1 MTIIMKKKEDYL
13 IFKELTILITDDT
26 LTKEKKS
33 NAQLDKYYL
42 EETSKD
48 VKKLAKQFVGNF
60 KDANKSADN
69 SNSRFDISYK
79 KNVKLTPSS
88 RYKAP
93 RAKIKF
99 HRTKK
104 ILNKLYNSTYGIRH
118 IFKSVVEAIK
128 RKGNHERSIL
138 IFYDDE
144 EHGVR
149 LPINNFMILFLVLV
163 FSALIYT
170 GYDAYIRQK
179 EAREF
184 YNTLSAREAK
194 TYTLIEDYKKSLN
207 RFSKALTE
215 YNNVIKSIS
224 YAIDY
229 NDLSTFNNN
238 NESGNIE
245 KMLSELDSYQKNI
258 ISFMEVSPK
267 IHKEIPLGWP
277 VAGGGRISS
286 GFGARLSPFN
296 QEKSYH
302 YGVDIAGPYGTPIL
316 AVADGTV
323 TFAGWRNGY
332 GWFVLI
338 THANGYQTAYGHNSK
353 LLVDYG
359 QKVKR
364 GEKIALIGNT
374 GRTTGIHCHFEIRV
388 GGDHKNPM
396 PYLSA
401 RF

>member
-1 MTIIMKKKEDYL
+1 MKNIANK
-13 IFKELTILITDDT
+13 F
-26 LTKEKKS
+26 
-33 NAQLDKYYL
+33 A
-42 EETSKD
+42 
-48 VKKLAKQFVGNF
+48 GNF
-60 KDANKSADN
+60 KSADSPAIN
-69 SNSRFDISYK
+69 HISHFDLAYK
-79 KNVKLTPSS
+79 KNISFKTS

-93 RAKIKF
+93 KAKFKF
-99 HRTKK
+99 NRSKR
-104 ILNKLYNSTYGIRH
+104 LLSKLYNSTYGIRH
-118 IFKSVVEAIK
+118 LFKIVIEAVK

-138 IFYDDE
+138 IFYDDDE
-144 EHGVR
+144 YGIR
-149 LPINNFMILFLVLV
+149 LPINNFMILFLVLI
-163 FSALIYT
+163 FSVLIYT
-170 GYDAYIRQK
+170 GYDAYNRQK
-179 EAREF
+179 QAREF

-194 TYTLIEDYKKSLN
+194 TFTLIEDYKKSLE
-207 RFSKALTE
+207 RFSKSLTE
-215 YNNVIKSIS
+215 YNSIMKSIS

-229 NDLSTFNNN
+229 NNSGVFNNN
-238 NESGNIE
+238 ALYNSESSNIN
-245 KMLSELDSYQKNI
+245 KMLNEVDSYQKNI
-258 ISFMEVSPK
+258 LSFMKVSPK

-316 AVADGTV
+316 AVADGV
-323 TFAGWRNGY
+323 VAFSGWRNGY

-353 LLVDYG
+353 LLVEHN
-359 QKVKR
+359 QKVRK

-374 GRTTGIHCHFEIRV
+374 GRTTGIHCHFEVRI

-396 PYLSA
+396 TYLSA

>member
-118 IFKSVVEAIK
+118 VFKSVVEAIK

>member
-1 MTIIMKKKEDYL
+1 M
-13 IFKELTILITDDT
+13 
-26 LTKEKKS
+26 
-33 NAQLDKYYL
+33 DKYYL

-48 VKKLAKQFVGNF
+48 VKGLANRFVSNF
-60 KDANKSADN
+60 KNTNNPSTDKKTSH
-69 SNSRFDISYK
+69 FDISYK
-79 KNVKLTPSS
+79 KNVKLKTG

-93 RAKIKF
+93 KAKIKF
-99 HRTKK
+99 SRSKK
-104 ILNKLYNSTYGIRH
+104 IFQKLYNSTYGIRH
-118 IFKSVVEAIK
+118 FFSSIIEAIK

-144 EHGVR
+144 EHGIR
-149 LPINNFMILFLVLV
+149 LPINNFMIMFLLLV
-163 FSALIYT
+163 FSSLVYT
-170 GYDAYIRQK
+170 GYDAYNRQK

-194 TYTLIEDYKKSLN
+194 TYTLIEDYKESLS
-207 RFSKALTE
+207 RFSKALLD
-215 YNNVIKSIS
+215 YNNIMKSIS

-229 NDLSTFNNN
+229 NDAASFNTVNHI
-238 NESGNIE
+238 EATNINKTLAE
-245 KMLSELDSYQKNI
+245 ADTYQKNI
-258 ISFMEVSPK
+258 LSFMEVSPK

-316 AVADGTV
+316 AVADGVV
-323 TFAGWRNGY
+323 TFSGWRNGY
-332 GWFVLI
+332 GWFLLI
-338 THANGYQTAYGHNSK
+338 THANGFQTAYGHNSK

-359 QKVKR
+359 EKVKR
-364 GEKIALIGNT
+364 GERIALIGNT

-388 GGDHKNPM
+388 AGDHKNPM

>member
-1 MTIIMKKKEDYL
+1 MKEAY
-13 IFKELTILITDDT
+13 
-26 LTKEKKS
+26 
-33 NAQLDKYYL
+33 
-42 EETSKD
+42 
-48 VKKLAKQFVGNF
+48 
-60 KDANKSADN
+60 
-69 SNSRFDISYK
+69 
-79 KNVKLTPSS
+79 
-88 RYKAP
+88 
-93 RAKIKF
+93 
-99 HRTKK
+99 
-104 ILNKLYNSTYGIRH
+104 
-118 IFKSVVEAIK
+118 AIK

-144 EHGVR
+144 EHGIR

-170 GYDAYIRQK
+170 GYDAYNRQK

-215 YNNVIKSIS
+215 YNNIIKSIS
-224 YAIDY
+224 YIIDY
-229 NDLSTFNNN
+229 NDMGTFNNN

-245 KMLSELDSYQKNI
+245 KMLGELDSYQKNI
-258 ISFMEVSPK
+258 LSFMEVSPK

>member
-1 MTIIMKKKEDYL
+1 M
-13 IFKELTILITDDT
+13 
-26 LTKEKKS
+26 
-33 NAQLDKYYL
+33 DKYYL

-48 VKKLAKQFVGNF
+48 VKGLANKFVSNF
-60 KDANKSADN
+60 KTT
-69 SNSRFDISYK
+69 SNDSINDKTSRFDISYK
-79 KNVKLTPSS
+79 KNTKLKIK

-93 RAKIKF
+93 RSKVKF
-99 HRTKK
+99 NRSKK
-104 ILNKLYNSTYGIRH
+104 IFQKIYNSTYGIRH
-118 IFKSVVEAIK
+118 FFYSIIEAIK

-144 EHGVR
+144 EHAVR
-149 LPINNFMILFLVLV
+149 LPINNFMIMFLLLV
-163 FSALIYT
+163 FSSLVYT
-170 GYDAYIRQK
+170 GYDAYNKQK

-194 TYTLIEDYKKSLN
+194 TYTLIEDYKKSLT
-207 RFSKALTE
+207 RFSKALAD
-215 YNNVIKSIS
+215 YNNIMRTIS

-229 NDLSTFNNN
+229 NDTATFNNN
-238 NESGNIE
+238 NNINYTESANIN
-245 KMLSELDSYQKNI
+245 KMLTEVDAYQKNI
-258 ISFMEVSPK
+258 LAFMEVSPK

-277 VAGGGRISS
+277 VSGGGRISS

-323 TFAGWRNGY
+323 TFSGWRNGY

-338 THANGYQTAYGHNSK
+338 THANGFQTAYGHNSK

-359 QKVKR
+359 EKVKR
-364 GEKIALIGNT
+364 GQKIALIGNT
-374 GRTTGIHCHFEIRV
+374 GRTTGIHCHFEVRV

>member
-1 MTIIMKKKEDYL
+1 M

-48 VKKLAKQFVGNF
+48 VKYLAKKFVVNF
-60 KDANKSADN
+60 KDTNKTIDK

-79 KNVKLTPSS
+79 KNVKLTPPS

-93 RAKIKF
+93 RSKIKF
-99 HRTKK
+99 SKTKK
-104 ILNKLYNSTYGIRH
+104 VLSKLYNATYGIRH
-118 IFKSVVEAIK
+118 LFKLIIDAIK

-138 IFYDDE
+138 IFYNDE
-144 EHGVR
+144 EHAVR

-170 GYDAYIRQK
+170 GYDAYNKQK

-207 RFSKALTE
+207 RFSKALTD
-215 YNNVIKSIS
+215 YNNAMKSIS
-224 YAIDY
+224 YTIDY
-229 NDLSTFNNN
+229 NDLGTFNNN
-238 NESGNIE
+238 NNNLKNNDPVDINKLINE
-245 KMLSELDSYQKNI
+245 MDSYQRNI
-258 ISFMEVSPK
+258 LSFMKVSPK
-267 IHKEIPLGWP
+267 IHREIPLGWP
-277 VAGGGRISS
+277 VSGGGRISS

-374 GRTTGIHCHFEIRV
+374 GRTTGIHCHFEVRV

>member
-69 SNSRFDISYK
+69 SNSRFDINYK

-229 NDLSTFNNN
+229 NDMGTFNNN

-258 ISFMEVSPK
+258 LSFMEVSPK

>member
-1 MTIIMKKKEDYL
+1 MTIIVMKKEDYL

-26 LTKEKKS
+26 TTKEKKS

-42 EETSKD
+42 EETSRD

-69 SNSRFDISYK
+69 SNSRFDINYK
-79 KNVKLTPSS
+79 KNVQLKPTS

-93 RAKIKF
+93 KAKIKF
-99 HRTKK
+99 NRTKK
-104 ILNKLYNSTYGIRH
+104 VLNKLYNATYGIRH
-118 IFKSVVEAIK
+118 LFKSVVDAIK

-144 EHGVR
+144 EHGIR

-170 GYDAYIRQK
+170 GYDAYNRQK

-215 YNNVIKSIS
+215 YNNIIKSIS
-224 YAIDY
+224 YIIDY
-229 NDLSTFNNN
+229 NDMGTFNNN
-238 NESGNIE
+238 NESANIE
-245 KMLSELDSYQKNI
+245 KMLGELDSYQKNI
-258 ISFMEVSPK
+258 LSFMEVSPK

>member
-1 MTIIMKKKEDYL
+1 MTIIIMKKEDYL

-118 IFKSVVEAIK
+118 VFKSVVEAIK

-144 EHGVR
+144 EHGIR

-170 GYDAYIRQK
+170 GYDAYNRQK

-215 YNNVIKSIS
+215 YNNIIKSIS
-224 YAIDY
+224 YIIDY
-229 NDLSTFNNN
+229 NDMGTFNNN

-245 KMLSELDSYQKNI
+245 KMLGELDSYQKNI
-258 ISFMEVSPK
+258 LSFMEVSPK

>member
-69 SNSRFDISYK
+69 SNSRFDINYK

-118 IFKSVVEAIK
+118 VFKSVVEAIK

-229 NDLSTFNNN
+229 NDMGTFNNN

-258 ISFMEVSPK
+258 LSFMEVSPK